1 MTITGTRAD
10 YGLMRPVYR
19 AISKSGLLE
28 LELIVTGMH
37 LVPEFE
43 SSLNEIKAD
52 GFGRTHYV
60 STAFG
65 ENGGKAMAQSL
76 GLAVMGM
83 ASILEASRPDIL
95 LLQGDRGEML
105 AGAICA
111 AHLNIPIVHMSGGDR
126 TGSID
131 DSIRNAISRFAHIHL
146 TTCFSSTERMR
157 ATGEPGNRIREVG
170 EPALDAIRT
179 MNFPSK
185 ESLVREYGLD
195 PGKPVVLATQH
206 PVTTEADQASW
217 QITQTLEAL
226 AELSFPTIFTYPNTD
241 AGGMEMMAILES
253 YRTQDFI
260 RIIPNL
266 GSEKYLGLMRV
277 ADVVV
282 GNSSSGILEAPSFK
296 TPVVNIGTRQHGRLR
311 ANNVVDVGYNKEQ
324 IKQAILYV
332 LNDEGFKRAL
342 ADCRNPY
349 GDGTTAEKV
358 VNIISRM
365 SITPSLLTKWAESA
379 EEFLPRG

>member
-1 MTITGTRAD
+1 MSITGTRAD
-10 YGLMRPVYR
+10 YGLMRPVYG
-19 AISKSGLLE
+19 AIAENDLLE

-43 SSLNEIKAD
+43 SSLNEIRID
-52 GFGRTHYV
+52 GFGRAYYV
-60 STAFG
+60 STVIG
-65 ENGGKAMAQSL
+65 EGGGKAMAQSL
-76 GLAVMGM
+76 GLATVGM

-111 AHLNIPIVHMSGGDR
+111 AHLNLPVVHMSGGDR

-146 TTCFSSTERMR
+146 TTCSSSTERMR
-157 ATGEPGNRIREVG
+157 AMGESSNRVQEVG

-179 MNFPSK
+179 MSFPTK
-185 ESLVREYGLD
+185 ERLAEEFDLD
-195 PGKPVVLATQH
+195 LNKPLVLATQH
-206 PVTTEADQASW
+206 PVTTEADQAAW
-217 QITQTLEAL
+217 QIEQTLEAL

-241 AGGMEMMAILES
+241 AGGIEMVAMLES
-253 YRTQDFI
+253 YRTKGFI

-277 ADVVV
+277 ADVVI

-296 TPVVNIGTRQHGRLR
+296 TPVVNIGTRQYGRLR

-324 IKQAILYV
+324 IKQAILYA
-332 LNDEGFKRAL
+332 LYDEGFRRAL
-342 ADCRNPY
+342 ADCKNPY
-349 GDGTTAEKV
+349 GDGTTAAKV
-358 VNIISRM
+358 VNILSRM
-365 SITPSLLTKWAESA
+365 SITPSLLTKWAESE